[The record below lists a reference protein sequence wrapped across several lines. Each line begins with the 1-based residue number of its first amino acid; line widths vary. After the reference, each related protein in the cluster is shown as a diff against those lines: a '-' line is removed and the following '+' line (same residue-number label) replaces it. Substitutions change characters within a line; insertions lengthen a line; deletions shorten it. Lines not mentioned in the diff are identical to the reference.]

1 MQIDKGIP
9 LPQARNRA
17 GVGSHRS
24 MYPFR
29 EMEVG
34 DSIFYPGEWR
44 TIHECKPYLA
54 AVTVTKRDR
63 NLKFAG
69 RKVVENGTRG
79 VRIWRVD

>member
-1 MQIDKGIP
+1 MQIDKDVP
-9 LPQARNRA
+9 LPNAPSFA
-17 GVGSHRS
+17 GKGKRRS

-29 EMEVG
+29 EMKAG
-34 DSIFYPGEWR
+34 DSIFYPGEW
-44 TIHECKPYLA
+44 HSLLECKPYLA

-63 NLKFAG
+63 TLKFAG